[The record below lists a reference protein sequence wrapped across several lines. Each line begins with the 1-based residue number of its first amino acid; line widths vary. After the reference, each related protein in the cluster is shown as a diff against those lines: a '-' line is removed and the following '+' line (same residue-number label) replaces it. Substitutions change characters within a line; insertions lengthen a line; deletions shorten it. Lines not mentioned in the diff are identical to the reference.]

1 MASSKKPKGIEDD
14 LAKKILA
21 LLRKGTPAAKKKA
34 QELQGVQRAY
44 RADRAERAAGEAAL
58 GKEWNRK
65 LGAEYYATKR
75 ASESKSVSQRLREES
90 RLKGMDSKF
99 KKVGARQSANQDE
112 AVKSAKLR
120 SDIKKSKKA
129 AGGRNAP
136 DRIDA
141 RKKAAENRAKNAR
154 KKPRNNKK

>member
-44 RADRAERAAGEAAL
+44 RSDKAERSAGEAAL

-90 RLKGMDSKF
+90 KLKGMDSKF

-120 SDIKKSKKA
+120 SDIKKSKKE

-141 RKKAAENRAKNAR
+141 RKRAAENRAKNAR
-154 KKPRNNKK
+154 KKPRNPKK

>member
-65 LGAEYYATKR
+65 LGAEYYASKR
-75 ASESKSVSQRLREES
+75 ASEAKSVSQRLREEKAL
-90 RLKGMDSKF
+90 RGMDSKF

-120 SDIKKSKKA
+120 SDIKKSKKQ